1 MRKKA
6 VIIVVSSVIVI
17 AVVFI
22 TLAAY
27 GNYRMSLIPQMSVE
41 EILEYTLKESD
52 SGIITIG
59 TIKDG
64 QTSYSVYGK
73 NGVTLE
79 NDLHIYEIGSLTKT
93 ITASLI
99 SKAVCEGKID
109 IDSPVDKYI

>member
-1 MRKKA
+1 MRTKKLNKKA
-6 VIIVVSSVIVI
+6 VIIIVS
-17 AVVFI
+17 AVVVAAAVLI
-22 TLAAY
+22 SLAAY

-79 NDLHIYEIGSLTKT
+79 NDLLFSEITLRY
-93 ITASLI
+93 L
-99 SKAVCEGKID
+99 
-109 IDSPVDKYI
+109 